1 MALTG
6 SGFTGAGDCAC
17 KVLEWG
23 GLGGALDGTE
33 VCRSAFPPLWSFSDG
48 FLTVASW

>member
-23 GLGGALDGTE
+23 GLGGALDVYIGCKVALLFWAKGE
-33 VCRSAFPPLWSFSDG
+33 IIWS
-48 FLTVASW
+48 